1 MADLSNAEFLK
12 EIQKVVNDNNA
23 KAVAN
28 ANNANLFTANQQAI
42 AMNYNSAEAEK
53 NRLFQLEM
61 SNSSHQREVEDL
73 QKAGLNP
80 VLSANNGASTT
91 SGSAGSISGASGQQA
106 TQDMQATS
114 LLANYITNKMNNAQ
128 QADNLNK
135 QLDNAIKLKEM
146 ENANAL
152 AMNQANID
160 ASLKAKQMDI
170 DSQQFMQAQGYDFDK
185 QLQDSK
191 YAYDLSLQKNQNA
204 FNRKENYRGYKYDK
218 WLQKQG
224 YGYNSSLQEDS
235 QKFTR
240 QENYRGY
247 KYDKWLQKQ
256 GNSNAYKIARLN
268 AGASMYGSELMAAAS
283 RYGSELSSA
292 ASRYM
297 ADQNYNAS
305 IYNTDNSRAN
315 NPYGLA
321 DKWLGK
327 IIKYLGN
334 GSYNT
339 HTGPYGNSS
348 AK

>member
-1 MADLSNAEFLK
+1 MAELSNAEFLK

-23 KAVAN
+23 QAVAN

-73 QKAGLNP
+73 QRAGLNP

-160 ASLKAKQMDI
+160 ATLKAKQMDI
-170 DSQQFMQAQGYDFDK
+170 DSQQLMQDKGYEYNLD
-185 QLQDSK
+185 
-191 YAYDLSLQKNQNA
+191 LQKSQNA

-256 GNSNAYKIARLN
+256 GNSNAYKIAQLQ

-339 HTGPYGNSS
+339 YTGPYGNSS